1 MLEHQCGAQKGEEV
15 GATPTTPASP
25 SKNAHSLSGN
35 TLKYIAGAPIP
46 QQPMFLAS
54 ILSALKLEHMRHL
67 HQYWTTLVT
76 SSLPFMGSS
85 LTQIV
90 TSVIHQ
96 LCCNIEQLASYY
108 VNEDAL
114 LSARKSEDIS
124 MVECC
129 LPADYTVTHLEA
141 LTFLLHYCLLDSSQ
155 QIVFSFSQPS
165 SAIQTGVPG
174 ANPGQI
180 FNNLIHVFLPTPLAT
195 EGGSKDKSATNEQL
209 LNARRMA
216 LSHLPR
222 IIASLSALW
231 QAVLVTKDK

>member
-1 MLEHQCGAQKGEEV
+1 
-15 GATPTTPASP
+15 
-25 SKNAHSLSGN
+25 
-35 TLKYIAGAPIP
+35 
-46 QQPMFLAS
+46 
-54 ILSALKLEHMRHL
+54 MRHL

-108 VNEDAL
+108 VGEDAL
-114 LSARKSEDIS
+114 ISARKSEDIS
-124 MVECC
+124 LVECC

-141 LTFLLHYCLLDSSQ
+141 LTFLLHYCLLDTSQ
-155 QIVFSFSQPS
+155 QIVFSFNQPS

-180 FNNLIHVFLPTPLAT
+180 FNNLIHVFMPTPLA
-195 EGGSKDKSATNEQL
+195 AVRYNE
-209 LNARRMA
+209 
-216 LSHLPR
+216 
-222 IIASLSALW
+222 
-231 QAVLVTKDK
+231 

>member
-1 MLEHQCGAQKGEEV
+1 
-15 GATPTTPASP
+15 
-25 SKNAHSLSGN
+25 
-35 TLKYIAGAPIP
+35 
-46 QQPMFLAS
+46 
-54 ILSALKLEHMRHL
+54 MRHL

-90 TSVIHQ
+90 TTVIHQ

-108 VNEDAL
+108 VSEDAL
-114 LSARKSEDIS
+114 LSARKPPTDDPSL
-124 MVECC
+124 VECC

-155 QIVFSFSQPS
+155 QVVFSFNQPS

-180 FNNLIHVFLPTPLAT
+180 FNNLIHVFMPTPLSAVRYT
-195 EGGSKDKSATNEQL
+195 VTRIDK
-209 LNARRMA
+209 
-216 LSHLPR
+216 
-222 IIASLSALW
+222 
-231 QAVLVTKDK
+231 